1 MGGRSAERD
10 ISLLS
15 GGAVLAAL
23 ARQGVDAHAFDPA
36 ARDLAE
42 LRRDGYA
49 RVFIAL
55 HGRYGEDGTVQGA
68 LETLGL
74 PYTGSG
80 VMASAIAMDKWR
92 TKMIWQACGVPTP
105 RYSMLESNT
114 DWASVCQDLGL
125 PLIVKPARE
134 GSSLGVAKVHRAA
147 ELAAAYRAA
156 AELDPLVMAEEFV
169 AGEEYTVAVLEGR
182 VLPLVRIVAPAAG
195 YDYQNKYFT
204 DAVRYDCPA
213 RLETQLADAIG
224 ATMLEAF
231 RVLGCRAWGR
241 GDLILR
247 ADGTFFLL
255 EMNTVPGMTDHSLVP
270 MAARA
275 AGMSFDELVLTILA
289 GASLG

>member
-1 MGGRSAERD
+1 MGGSSAERD

-23 ARQGVDAHAFDPA
+23 LRQGVDAQRFDPA
-36 ARDLAE
+36 ERELSA
-42 LRRDGYA
+42 LRRDNFG

-55 HGRYGEDGTVQGA
+55 HGRGGEDGTVQGA

-92 TKMIWQACGVPTP
+92 TKLIWQAAGLPTP
-105 RYSMLESNT
+105 RYRLIDAQT
-114 DWASVCQDLGL
+114 DWPTLARELGL
-125 PLIVKPARE
+125 PLIVKPVRE
-134 GSSLGVAKVHRAA
+134 GSSLGVAKADSVA
-147 ELAAAYRAA
+147 ELAPAYAA
-156 AELDPLVMAEEFV
+156 AAKLDPLVMAEEFI
-169 AGEEYTVAVLEGR
+169 AGDEYTVAVLEQR

-204 DAVRYDCPA
+204 NAVRYDCPA
-213 RLETQLADAIG
+213 QLAQPQAAAIG
-224 ATMLEAF
+224 AAVLEAF
-231 RVLGCRAWGR
+231 RVLGCRGWGR
-241 GDLILR
+241 GDLMLR
-247 ADGTFFLL
+247 PDGSFFLL

-275 AGMSFDELVLTILA
+275 AGMSFDQLVLSILG
-289 GASLG
+289 GAQLG